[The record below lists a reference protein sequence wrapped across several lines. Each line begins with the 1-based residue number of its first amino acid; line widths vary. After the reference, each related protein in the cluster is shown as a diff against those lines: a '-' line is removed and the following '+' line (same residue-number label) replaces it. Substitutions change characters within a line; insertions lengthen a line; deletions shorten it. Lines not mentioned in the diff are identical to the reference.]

1 MNHLAHVFLAGTR
14 PDAQLGG
21 LLGDFWHGAPDP
33 DWSPALRAGV
43 LLHRK
48 IDVYTDSHPLVAGA
62 RGLFVA
68 PLRRY
73 AGILLDVYFDHVLA
87 RTWPRF
93 SDEPLAQLSA
103 RILALVAANAAILPS
118 DLNRFAQYMRS
129 HGLFASYAQRAT
141 IEQVLGGI
149 SRRLRRANPLAEAGP
164 TLWQHD
170 AELRVVFEKFFAELE
185 VYARE
190 QRAKL
195 DLDSEMQVT

>member
-1 MNHLAHVFLAGTR
+1 MNHLAHVFLAGAQS
-14 PDAQLGG
+14 DAQLGG
-21 LLGDFWHGAPDP
+21 LLGDFWHGASAP

-48 IDVYTDSHPLVAGA
+48 IDVYTDSHPLVTDA

-73 AGILLDVYFDHVLA
+73 AGILLDVYLDHVLA

-103 RILALVAANAAILPS
+103 RILDLVAANATWLPS

-141 IEQVLGGI
+141 IEQALGGI
-149 SRRLRRANPLAEAGP
+149 SRRLRRANPLADAGP
-164 TLWQHD
+164 KLWQHD
-170 AELRVVFEKFFAELE
+170 AELGVVFEKFFADLL

-195 DLDSEMQVT
+195 GLDDETPVT